1 MRSDLFQFGRRVLGL
16 LLAPYGRPTSPD
28 PKGAILYTSPNTRR
42 VRALCPDGTDVAL
55 SGTSGGG
62 GAPTTAQYVTLA
74 TDATL
79 TAERVLTGTA
89 NRVTVT
95 DNGAG
100 STVVLDVGSNV
111 YVAGGTD
118 VAVADGGTG
127 ASTAA
132 GARTNL
138 GLGTIAV
145 ENVAASGDLAGS
157 WPSPTVTQAR
167 GLRETAGPTTLTMG
181 AVADGQ
187 LLKRSGSTIIGVYIV
202 LAHLLPAQS
211 GPYNVLTPTG
221 QHATFTGSTWV

>member
-1 MRSDLFQFGRRVLGL
+1 MSLGSETARTLRVIAPLG
-16 LLAPYGRPTSPD
+16 ATPTAAQELELIAGSGVTLTGVRV
-28 PKGAILYTSPNTRR
+28 GARLELT
-42 VRALCPDGTDVAL
+42 VAA
-55 SGTSGGG
+55 SGGG
-62 GAPTTAQYVTLA
+62 GSGDVVGPSSSVASEIVLFDGTTGKLLKRATTTGILKGTSGVLSAATAGTDYYAP
-74 TDATL
+74 
-79 TAERVLTGTA
+79 
-89 NRVTVT
+89 
-95 DNGAG
+95 
-100 STVVLDVGSNV
+100 
-111 YVAGGTD
+111 GGTD

-138 GLGTIAV
+138 GLGSIAT
-145 ENVAASGDLAGS
+145 ETATSGGDLAGT

-167 GLRETAGPTTLTMG
+167 GLRETSGPTTLAMG

-187 LLKRSGSTIIGVYIV
+187 MLRRSGSTIIGVYIV

>member
-1 MRSDLFQFGRRVLGL
+1 MTPVFQTLRSVLARL
-16 LLAPYGRPTSPD
+16 LVPYGKPGAPD
-28 PKGAILYTSPNTRR
+28 PRGAVIYTSPSTRR

-55 SGTSGGG
+55 SGSGGG
-62 GAPTTAQYVTLA
+62 SGAPTTAQYVTLA
-74 TDATL
+74 TDGTL

-127 ASTAA
+127 SSTAA

-145 ENVAASGDLAGS
+145 ENVAAGGDLAGN

-167 GLRETAGPTTLTMG
+167 GLRETAGPTTLSMG

-187 LLKRSGSTIIGVYIV
+187 LLKRSGATIIGVYIV

-221 QHATFTGSTWV
+221 QHTTFSGSTWV